1 MFMII
6 GPRQTS
12 SGQVTLMNDL
22 GSGAWARGPRAWHVC
37 FKWFL
42 EVYEQHRR
50 TEARSLGKK
59 KNQNGVLPKRFLK
72 RTAVAP
78 AGLGWR
84 RERTRSVA
92 AMRHLISAGQGSA

>member
-1 MFMII
+1 MII
-6 GPRQTS
+6 EPRQTS

-42 EVYEQHRR
+42 EVYAQHRR
-50 TEARSLGKK
+50 TEARSLGE

-72 RTAVAP
+72 RAAVAP
-78 AGLGWR
+78 GWDG
-84 RERTRSVA
+84 A
-92 AMRHLISAGQGSA
+92 GSARAQWQPCAISFPQGRGAHEKG